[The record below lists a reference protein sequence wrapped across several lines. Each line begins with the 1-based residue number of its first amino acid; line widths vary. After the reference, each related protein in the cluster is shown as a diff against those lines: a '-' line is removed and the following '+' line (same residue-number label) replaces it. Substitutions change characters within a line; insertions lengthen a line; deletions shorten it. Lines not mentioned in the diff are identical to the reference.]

1 MNEETYSESEVVVY
15 HDETGKIE
23 NTNLKGQ
30 ILLFIPKKITVEH
43 KIPLFGNKKETY
55 SSLDKVYE
63 RIKNIRKSHEVDN
76 KFHFKEIHG
85 KKWTKCDQAAKEL
98 VEIGTDCLR
107 SKGNSYFS
115 QPLFCKMGIIFYT
128 TPYLNSYGGDNK
140 EKKLRHH
147 ETLLRMLLKGTVHY
161 SYDQNHKIK
170 ILKII
175 SDGNP
180 YHRKLSEKRIFWR
193 LIIDDLI
200 GQSPLKDYVAIPQ
213 TSEII
218 PQSSE
223 HKEFEEDT
231 EEYIHANMLQLAD
244 MLLGSVIHSCYKY
257 KGIKTVLKEPA
268 IGAMVVD
275 KRGLISFP
283 VKEMIDKR
291 KRGKGFRHSGHYKSF
306 TLSKAKIMNGEW
318 VFESVLPKDDDT
330 SDAGQIGFNDF
341 FYPKSD
347 R

>member
-1 MNEETYSESEVVVY
+1 MSEETYSESEVVVY

-30 ILLFIPKKITVEH
+30 ILLFIPKKITIEH

-98 VEIGTDCLR
+98 IEVGTDCLR
-107 SKGNSYFS
+107 SKRNNYFS

-161 SYDQNHKIK
+161 LYDQNHKVK

-180 YHRKLSEKRIFWR
+180 YHRKLNEDRIFWR

-200 GQSPLKDYVAIPQ
+200 GQSPLKGYVTIPQ
-213 TSEII
+213 TSEIV
-218 PQSSE
+218 QQLSS
-223 HKEFEEDT
+223 HRDFEEDA

-244 MLLGSVIHSCYKY
+244 MLLGSVIHSCYK
-257 KGIKTVLKEPA
+257 GIKTVPKKPA

-275 KRGLISFP
+275 KRGIISFP

-291 KRGKGFRHSGHYKSF
+291 KRGKGFRYSGHYKSF
-306 TLSKAKIMNGEW
+306 SLSKAEIINGEW
-318 VFESVLPKDDDT
+318 VFESDMSKEIEITPD
-330 SDAGQIGFNDF
+330 GRQIVFNDF
-341 FYPKSD
+341 FYPESVG
-347 R
+347 